1 MDIPIIVVCYNN
13 YLYVKNTLEQ
23 ILKINPEYYKNI
35 NILNNNS
42 TCLDTLKFLN
52 DVDVKIINNKENT
65 GPWVD
70 TLRNRHIYDT
80 LPNKF
85 ILTDPDLKF
94 NENISSNF
102 IEILSRLSDF
112 YGVEKIG
119 FALKISDFENFYSG
133 VYHMNETIADWEKQ
147 FWRFPIIND
156 TYEMYNA
163 MIDTTF
169 CLCNKNFA
177 NGTCIRVAGN
187 FTAQHLPWYVDN
199 DICNLY
205 ENYSYCLKSGQI
217 STMSNVIMSHIKHNY
232 FIILKNC
239 ETFLIEND
247 KFLSFW
253 KNPDL
258 IENKVFDLI
267 DEYLFK
273 DKIIIDIGS
282 MTGIAAMF
290 GSRKSKHA
298 YIIETDE
305 ESFTIMSRNFKN
317 NCRNYTLINNN
328 ILNYDD
334 IESILKIYKIDF
346 FDVSLIKINI
356 GGEEENILNEL
367 LDINVK
373 YGLKIYI
380 SIYYVLW
387 KDKNLNRFTLLDS
400 YIKNEI
406 ISNPLYLSI
415 LL

>member
-1 MDIPIIVVCYNN
+1 
-13 YLYVKNTLEQ
+13 
-23 ILKINPEYYKNI
+23 
-35 NILNNNS
+35 
-42 TCLDTLKFLN
+42 
-52 DVDVKIINNKENT
+52 
-65 GPWVD
+65 
-70 TLRNRHIYDT
+70 
-80 LPNKF
+80 
-85 ILTDPDLKF
+85 
-94 NENISSNF
+94 
-102 IEILSRLSDF
+102 
-112 YGVEKIG
+112 
-119 FALKISDFENFYSG
+119 
-133 VYHMNETIADWEKQ
+133 
-147 FWRFPIIND
+147 
-156 TYEMYNA
+156 MYNA

-169 CLCNKNFA
+169 CLCNKNFV

-205 ENYSYCLKSGQI
+205 ENYSYCLKSGEI

-253 KNPDL
+253 KNRDL

-267 DEYLFK
+267 EEYLFK

-305 ESFTIMSRNFKN
+305 ESFTIMSKNLKN
-317 NCRNYTLINNN
+317 NCRNYTLINNY

-334 IESILKIYKIDF
+334 IESIFKIYKIDF

-356 GGEEENILNEL
+356 GGGEENILNEL

-380 SIYYVLW
+380 SIYYVA
-387 KDKNLNRFTLLDS
+387 DTMGQS
-400 YIKNEI
+400 YIDPPSVAGWTAYYQAPAYSKLWINSTFI
-406 ISNPLYLSI
+406 KKRFDIVSALVFTGVPIGTNVLKMNLLGFLNSRYYLPRSSHPSQRHRHDQTPAIRNYRHGLYQI
-415 LL
+415 LRQNLRRLLFHAYAKAELM